1 MPAAGVAEGEEGRA
15 MLRLG
20 VRQTALV
27 DRHEPWDDVDRR
39 IAILEQRLCE
49 IAQAFLLIPVSCYTY
64 ICIRCVCVCV
74 RVCVCVCACVC
85 VCVCVCLCV
94 LYHIFVAVNN
104 RGVSFVRSPAL
115 SSLNNPSHPSPAIR
129 IRHTPKL

>member
-20 VRQTALV
+20 VRQTVV

-49 IAQAFLLIPVSCYTY
+49 IAQPFS
-64 ICIRCVCVCV
+64 
-74 RVCVCVCACVC
+74 
-85 VCVCVCLCV
+85 
-94 LYHIFVAVNN
+94 
-104 RGVSFVRSPAL
+104 
-115 SSLNNPSHPSPAIR
+115 
-129 IRHTPKL
+129 